1 MRTSPGRSVAAAL
14 VLAISACSTPSIS
27 PADGHNTA
35 IVERPPDRD
44 TAPGRTEDPERL
56 SAYSASV
63 RPIGPRLRDRMRYSH
78 RRGCPVP
85 LTDLRYLRVTYV
97 GFDGRS
103 HRGELVVHR
112 RYADAVVDVFGRL
125 YRARWP
131 IERMRLVDRYR
142 GVDERSMAA
151 NNTSAYNCRHVAG
164 SHAWSAHA
172 YGAAIDLNPMQNPYL
187 TESSIY
193 PPAAARF
200 ARIDRSATA
209 RGLPVGAIREG
220 DIVVRSF
227 ARAGWEWGGH
237 WSALKDYQHF
247 FATGA

>member
-1 MRTSPGRSVAAAL
+1 VL
-14 VLAISACSTPSIS
+14 VLALSACTTPSIS
-27 PADGHNTA
+27 PAEHHGTEIA
-35 IVERPPDRD
+35 ERRGGAD
-44 TAPGRTEDPERL
+44 TAPDRVENRKRL
-56 SAYSASV
+56 PAYSASV
-63 RPIGPRLRDRMRYSH
+63 RAIGPRLHDRMRYSH

-103 HRGELVVHR
+103 HSGELVVHR

-131 IERMRLVDRYR
+131 IQRMRLVDRYR
-142 GVDERSMAA
+142 GLDERSMAA
-151 NNTSAYNCRHVAG
+151 NNTSAYNCRHVAR
-164 SHAWSAHA
+164 SDAWSAHA
-172 YGAAIDLNPMQNPYL
+172 YGAAIDVNPMQNPYL

-200 ARIDRSATA
+200 AKIDRSAAA
-209 RGLPVGAIREG
+209 RRLPVGAIHDG

-227 ARAGWEWGGH
+227 ARIGWEWGGR
-237 WSALKDYQHF
+237 WSVLKDYQHF
-247 FATGA
+247 SATGA